1 MPCAAARNS
10 AGVLRATRDAIYPK
24 HVLRRLR
31 RLMASSTIDG
41 GSEREK
47 KHANRIADGKYDF
60 LTRKQAKQ
68 AVQDISSLDIFP
80 SDIYPARTIALPAYY
95 IPPAVKAKI

>member
-1 MPCAAARNS
+1 
-10 AGVLRATRDAIYPK
+10 
-24 HVLRRLR
+24 
-31 RLMASSTIDG
+31 MASSTIDG